1 MESKQDMDRKKELK
15 EQYKNTKPDMGIII
29 IKSDFSNKCYL
40 EATRRMKGA
49 INKSIFT
56 LDFGSHINKEL
67 QKDWKEKGKE
77 HFKIEI
83 LDKLEYIEDSDKDY
97 RKDLDMLVSIWKE
110 KLQRDGVEF
119 YK

>member
-1 MESKQDMDRKKELK
+1 MDRKKELK

-49 INKSIFT
+49 INKSLFT
-56 LDFGSHINKEL
+56 LDFGSHMNKEL
-67 QKDWKEKGKE
+67 QSDWNKKGKE
-77 HFKIEI
+77 HFKIEV
-83 LDKLEYIEDSDKDY
+83 LDKLEAEEDTDKDY
-97 RKDLDMLVSIWKE
+97 RKDLEMLLSMWKE
-110 KLQRDGVEF
+110 KLTDQGMEF